1 MRIGTDQLTVRASC
15 ADTDGAI
22 FAAEITMPP
31 GGGPPLLH
39 RHAPS
44 EIYHVLDGEF
54 TFYVADDT
62 GAVGRSTATAGAVVP
77 IAGGRAHT
85 IRNESGADAIALVV
99 YAPGEPMERFAHAA
113 ADLAAP
119 SIDDV
124 LALAESHGI
133 AMLGPVP

>member
-1 MRIGTDQLTVRASC
+1 MRLGTDQLTVRASC

-44 EIYHVLDGEF
+44 EIFHVLDGEF
-54 TFYVADDT
+54 TFYVADDA
-62 GAVGRSTATAGAVVP
+62 GAVSRSTATAGEVVP

-85 IRNESGADAIALVV
+85 IRNESGADATALVV
-99 YAPGEPMERFAHAA
+99 YAPGEQMERFAYAA
-113 ADLAAP
+113 AELTTMDEA
-119 SIDDV
+119 
-124 LALAESHGI
+124 LALAERHGI
-133 AMLGPVP
+133 TMVGPVP